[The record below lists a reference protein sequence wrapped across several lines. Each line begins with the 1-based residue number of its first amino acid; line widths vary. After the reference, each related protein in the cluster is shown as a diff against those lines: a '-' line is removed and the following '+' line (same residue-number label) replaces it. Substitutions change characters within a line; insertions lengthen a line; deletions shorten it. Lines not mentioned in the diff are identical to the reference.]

1 MTAPAQNYRIGIVA
15 ATLVLVA
22 GACGGSDTP
31 DAGAQ
36 PTTTTTATQTT
47 GTTPAPTG
55 DTTPSDT
62 TTTSP
67 TEEAGDALEWLAVGE
82 FPLEANVP
90 ADTTFTSFD
99 TMWSVRTS
107 DNFEFRVWLPPD
119 PNADTPHTL
128 EDELARAEKGIR
140 GDLLEVLL
148 NETGD
153 PEWFLGYVRDDVI
166 SGEIKWVLLSVR
178 SIGDVK
184 YDCTSTSLSA
194 EAYEFALGACRTLR
208 AAE

>member
-1 MTAPAQNYRIGIVA
+1 VIAPAQNQRIGIA
-15 ATLVLVA
+15 ATALVLVV

-31 DAGAQ
+31 NAGTQ
-36 PTTTTTATQTT
+36 PATTTTATQTS
-47 GTTPAPTG
+47 GTTPSQTG
-55 DTTPSDT
+55 ET

-67 TEEAGDALEWLAVGE
+67 TEETGDALEWLTVGE
-82 FPLEANVP
+82 FPLQANVP
-90 ADTTFTSFD
+90 TDTTFTSFD

-119 PNADTPHTL
+119 PDADTPHTL
-128 EDELARAEKGIR
+128 ESALDTAEKGIQ

-148 NETGD
+148 NEPGD

-166 SGEIKWVLLSVR
+166 SGETKWVLLAVR